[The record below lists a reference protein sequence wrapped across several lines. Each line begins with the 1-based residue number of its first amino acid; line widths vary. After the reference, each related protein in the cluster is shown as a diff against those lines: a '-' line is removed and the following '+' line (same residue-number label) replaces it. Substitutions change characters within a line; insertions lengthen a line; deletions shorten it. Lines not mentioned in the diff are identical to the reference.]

1 MESVIVQADVNK
13 MALLMRDSDIA
24 FTAYGITLFELAYM
38 GVPSVVIVN
47 YREDKKDLAAY
58 DKLGIGIPL
67 GFHEEVNEIDIRNAV
82 ESFLHK
88 RELLN
93 EMSKTG
99 RTLVDGNG
107 AERIVKAIE
116 SLESSTVCNK
126 QELLKG

>member
-1 MESVIVQADVNK
+1 
-13 MALLMRDSDIA
+13 MALLMRDADIA
-24 FTAYGITLFELAYM
+24 FTAFGITLFELAYM
-38 GVPSVVIVN
+38 GVPSVVIAN
-47 YREDKKDLAAY
+47 YREDKEDLEAY

-99 RTLVDGNG
+99 RTLVDGKG
-107 AERIVKAIE
+107 AERIVRAIE
-116 SLESSTVCNK
+116 NIGVKNVCCNR
-126 QELLKG
+126 Q